1 MTTPLSPSSLDGR
14 PARSARDQRAGLLV
28 FALLAAGGLIWAKWA
43 PYWDRIP
50 AVAAA
55 GEWSGKALFDL
66 EAGAGS
72 GPSLSAG
79 WDFTVAYTRA
89 VWKALLVG
97 LVLAAAVDA
106 LLPRRSLLA
115 ALRRRTTVGSS
126 LAGGLASL
134 PAMMCTCCATPL
146 AATMRRD
153 GVPTA
158 GAVAW
163 WLGNPVLNPAVIVFL
178 ALVLP
183 WEFAATRLGVGLLLV
198 VGGSV
203 AVARL
208 VRGEDQADLVA
219 AQPETATGDAP
230 LRFVRTLGRLLVTLV
245 PEYLVVVFAVGA
257 LRGWLFPLDGS
268 AASWGVVAVLV
279 AAVVGTLVV
288 IPTGGEI
295 PVIIGLAALGVSPA
309 VLGALL
315 LTLPAISLPS
325 MVMAGRALT
334 WPVVGATAGV
344 VAAAGLMAAAVLPA
358 MA

>member
-1 MTTPLSPSSLDGR
+1 MTTPL
-14 PARSARDQRAGLLV
+14 ATRSARDYRLGLLACV
-28 FALLAAGGLIWAKWA
+28 LLAAGGLVWAKWA

-50 AVAAA
+50 QVAAA
-55 GEWSGKALFDL
+55 GEWSGKALFDV
-66 EAGAGS
+66 EAGAGA

-79 WDFTVAYTRA
+79 WEFTVAYTSA

-97 LVLAAAVDA
+97 LVLAAAIDA
-106 LLPRRSLLA
+106 LLPRRALLS
-115 ALRRRTTVGSS
+115 ALRRRTAVGSS
-126 LAGGLASL
+126 VAGSLASL
-134 PAMMCTCCATPL
+134 PSMMCTCCATPV
-146 AATMRRD
+146 AAVMRRG

-178 ALVLP
+178 VLVLP
-183 WEFAATRLGVGLLLV
+183 WEFAATRLVVGLLLV

-208 VRGEDQADLVA
+208 AGRSEVSGEALP
-219 AQPETATGDAP
+219 QPEVPLVDAP
-230 LRFVRTLGRLLVTLV
+230 VRFARTLGRLLVTLV

-268 AASWGVVAVLV
+268 AASWGLLAVVV

-288 IPTGGEI
+288 VPTGGEI
-295 PVIIGLAALGVSPA
+295 PVLIGLAALGVAPA
-309 VLGALL
+309 VLAALL

-325 MVMAGRALT
+325 MVMAGQALT
-334 WPVVGATAGV
+334 WRVVGATAGAV
-344 VAAAGLMAAAVLPA
+344 ALSGLLAAALLPA
-358 MA
+358 IA